1 VIHFVPWLKLPQ
13 SSQRKKKLPD
23 SVSVNR
29 GHIRSQQLN
38 RDGHNGSPN
47 ADQDTDKNSRTSHLT
62 ASASEHLIMQTP
74 STAQIR
80 TAIEVLKKFGEHI
93 NHNAVNTVIELSD
106 SQLHDQ
112 QAGRIEARTIEQTTR
127 IETVAA
133 QLESW
138 RNELLQQGR
147 QCVSHHV

>member
-1 VIHFVPWLKLPQ
+1 VAFQTP
-13 SSQRKKKLPD
+13 
-23 SVSVNR
+23 
-29 GHIRSQQLN
+29 
-38 RDGHNGSPN
+38 
-47 ADQDTDKNSRTSHLT
+47 ARTPARTRAQTITLHPR
-62 ASASEHLIMQTP
+62 LIMQTP

-93 NHNAVNTVIELSD
+93 NHNAVNTMIELSD

-112 QAGRIEARTIEQTTR
+112 QPGHIEARTIEQTTR

>member
-1 VIHFVPWLKLPQ
+1 
-13 SSQRKKKLPD
+13 
-23 SVSVNR
+23 
-29 GHIRSQQLN
+29 
-38 RDGHNGSPN
+38 
-47 ADQDTDKNSRTSHLT
+47 
-62 ASASEHLIMQTP
+62 MQTP

-93 NHNAVNTVIELSD
+93 NHNAVNTMIELSD

-112 QAGRIEARTIEQTTR
+112 QPGRIEAQTIEQTTR

-138 RNELLQQGR
+138 RNKLLQQER

>member
-1 VIHFVPWLKLPQ
+1 VIHFAPWLKLPQ
-13 SSQRKKKLPD
+13 SSQPRKKPPD
-23 SVSVNR
+23 SVSVSR
-29 GHIRSQQLN
+29 GRIRSRQLKC
-38 RDGHNGSPN
+38 DGHNGFQN
-47 ADQDTDKNSRTSHLT
+47 AGQDTGKNSRTNHLT
-62 ASASEHLIMQTP
+62 ASVSEHLIMQTP

-93 NHNAVNTVIELSD
+93 NHNAVNTMVELSD

-112 QAGRIEARTIEQTTR
+112 QPGRIEARTIEQTTR